1 MRKLLIVQKGAK
13 VIMLPEF
20 TRTLAPN
27 SADGFSSLQ
36 RRYGTLHESMIKIC
50 WRSRR
55 LRYGWVTDRERS
67 SIIFL
72 DQWKAL
78 QHLPCH
84 WFSRTDDIKGRGGC
98 IFVKSIVRQSY
109 DYEEHRNLTPGVDL
123 RIFDTPMWKIGLGLC
138 CDIRCQL
145 LAQIYCQ
152 IGCKLLL

>member
-20 TRTLAPN
+20 TRTLASN
-27 SADGFSSLQ
+27 SADGFLKFAEEIRDLTRFYDQ
-36 RRYGTLHESMIKIC
+36 NLPKITEITTG
-50 WRSRR
+50 S
-55 LRYGWVTDRERS
+55 
-67 SIIFL
+67 
-72 DQWKAL
+72 
-78 QHLPCH
+78 
-84 WFSRTDDIKGRGGC
+84 C
-98 IFVKSIVRQSY
+98 IFVKSIVRPSY

-123 RIFDTPMWKIGLGLC
+123 RIFDTPMWKIGLVLN